1 MDFSSR
7 SAQSCSC
14 HVTGAG
20 ATGVSSPIRTNEAM
34 SAPPERNFKVAR
46 PESHSSA
53 PGASNEL
60 MPCDWL
66 GPQNNRSIRIRVT
79 PVLLNY
85 RRLRV
90 DGQRLRC
97 RIESAA
103 LSNGN
108 TSRPFQNP
116 VNEGAQGL
124 RQRLGLRNCSKEL
137 LSTINGGNSSLA
149 SPTFSCNAARRRG
162 SPSARN
168 PCFVLSQNERRAPAA
183 RNRALSVPESACV
196 SQLMAHACSSGAQ
209 PQFSPFCAQTPCP
222 Y

>member
-14 HVTGAG
+14 HVTGVG

-60 MPCDWL
+60 MSCDWL
-66 GPQNNRSIRIRVT
+66 GPQNNRSVRIRVT

-108 TSRPFQNP
+108 TSRAFQDP
-116 VNEGAQGL
+116 VNEGAQWL
-124 RQRLGLRNCSKEL
+124 RQWLALALRNRWLFTEQARREFCPCRPGSRKSTGRISKHQRVGAVQGHPSRILKIFFRWINHSKIQARPQEL
-137 LSTINGGNSSLA
+137 QQGIARYPFRNPLA
-149 SPTFSCNAARRRG
+149 SPS
-162 SPSARN
+162 
-168 PCFVLSQNERRAPAA
+168 
-183 RNRALSVPESACV
+183 
-196 SQLMAHACSSGAQ
+196 
-209 PQFSPFCAQTPCP
+209 
-222 Y
+222 